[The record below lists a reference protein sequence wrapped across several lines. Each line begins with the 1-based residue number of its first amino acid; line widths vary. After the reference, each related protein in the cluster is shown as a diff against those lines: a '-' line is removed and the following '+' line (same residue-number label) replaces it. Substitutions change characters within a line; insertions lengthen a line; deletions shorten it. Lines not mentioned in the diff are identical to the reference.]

1 MQIPETPKQIPK
13 YLPFADGKWQ
23 LTMGVKP
30 LDLATWIEID
40 EEFERELLL
49 KEELLKD
56 RYDDVFAALP
66 GSEPSQQETLEVIL
80 EHLQTY
86 FPEYYQW
93 DQDSI
98 ACLATGQVWKF
109 ADFRHAPLDLAGR
122 IIQEDIVLME
132 ASPQGYIMTAAAE
145 CFRLMWFIHEKIGKP
160 LAQIHSPVPDYD
172 KKLAHPMDNL
182 FAKMKPE
189 HPLWR
194 MNWGIVDEP
203 IMLLEQERYKE
214 ELAARITPE
223 NAGENLWLR
232 MERQC
237 LRRLPKTGAIVFFTH
252 TYIHPL
258 SVMEQI
264 PPVAAALA
272 AALKQ
277 MPRAM
282 QSYKNI
288 LPVQQALYSYLEK
301 ISHPA

>member
-1 MQIPETPKQIPK
+1 VQIPPTPKIPK

-49 KEELLKD
+49 KEELLRD
-56 RYDDVFAALP
+56 RYGDVFVALP
-66 GSEPSQQETLEVIL
+66 GSEASQQETLEVIL
-80 EHLQTY
+80 EHLQKY
-86 FPEYYQW
+86 FPQYYQW

-98 ACLATGQVWKF
+98 ACLSTGQVWKF
-109 ADFRHAPLDLAGR
+109 ADFHHAPLDLAGR

-145 CFRLMWFIHEKIGKP
+145 CFRLMWSIHEKIGKP

-172 KKLAHPMDNL
+172 KKLEHPMDNL

-203 IMLLEQERYKE
+203 IMLLEKERYKE
-214 ELAARITPE
+214 ELETRITPE

-237 LRRLPKTGAIVFFTH
+237 LRRLPRTGAIVFFTH

-258 SVMEQI
+258 SAMEQI

-272 AALKQ
+272 SALKQ
-277 MPRAM
+277 MPQSM

-288 LPVQQALYSYLEK
+288 LPVREAIYSYLEK
-301 ISHPA
+301 ISHHV